1 MDERDERKRT
11 SDDASKRTSTT
22 SKPGSPACSGISVED
37 TYLLT
42 ARCPVF
48 RRRDS
53 HLGFRTELETLV
65 GHAKGK
71 GTSGGPARLKVPMGQ
86 SGADRP
92 IVVMKRGNACRAK
105 GVGHSRCLLG
115 QRETGGTQLSHR
127 KAPAFVEWHE
137 RESHVRICERLGV
150 KVPGPTRRREMIGQA
165 SSHRALARLYPRH
178 GFGLLRPILAYL
190 LCRRR
195 SPCMVVSPMSEHRHD
210 RAFAISSSL
219 RSRRRRAGGGAAPR
233 AG

>member
-1 MDERDERKRT
+1 MITSGMDERDERKRS
-11 SDDASKRTSTT
+11 SDDASKGTWTA
-22 SKPGSPACSGISVED
+22 SKPGSPCCSGISVED

-42 ARCPVF
+42 MRCPVF

-92 IVVMKRGNACRAK
+92 IVATKRGNARGAK

-137 RESHVRICERLGV
+137 PDEARVLTSGSVRGS
-150 KVPGPTRRREMIGQA
+150 G
-165 SSHRALARLYPRH
+165 
-178 GFGLLRPILAYL
+178 
-190 LCRRR
+190 
-195 SPCMVVSPMSEHRHD
+195 
-210 RAFAISSSL
+210 
-219 RSRRRRAGGGAAPR
+219 
-233 AG
+233 

>member
-22 SKPGSPACSGISVED
+22 SKPGSPPCSGISVED

-42 ARCPVF
+42 TRCPVF

-92 IVVMKRGNACRAK
+92 IVVTRRGNARGAK

-115 QRETGGTQLSHR
+115 QRETGGTQLFHR

-137 RESHVRICERLGV
+137 PDEARVSRGEIPRAYSACGNGATVEPLRHRQTKGAANGHAQPKATAPHSYSTESR
-150 KVPGPTRRREMIGQA
+150 P
-165 SSHRALARLYPRH
+165 SSH
-178 GFGLLRPILAYL
+178 
-190 LCRRR
+190 
-195 SPCMVVSPMSEHRHD
+195 
-210 RAFAISSSL
+210 
-219 RSRRRRAGGGAAPR
+219 
-233 AG
+233 

>member
-1 MDERDERKRT
+1 M
-11 SDDASKRTSTT
+11 
-22 SKPGSPACSGISVED
+22 ED

-42 ARCPVF
+42 TRCPVF

-92 IVVMKRGNACRAK
+92 IVVTKRGNARGAK

-127 KAPAFVEWHE
+127 KAPAFAEWHE
-137 RESHVRICERLGV
+137 PDE
-150 KVPGPTRRREMIGQA
+150 
-165 SSHRALARLYPRH
+165 ARVS
-178 GFGLLRPILAYL
+178 RPDL
-190 LCRRR
+190 
-195 SPCMVVSPMSEHRHD
+195 
-210 RAFAISSSL
+210 
-219 RSRRRRAGGGAAPR
+219 
-233 AG
+233 

>member
-1 MDERDERKRT
+1 MDERDERKRS
-11 SDDASKRTSTT
+11 SDDASKRTWTA
-22 SKPGSPACSGISVED
+22 SKPGSPSCSGISVED

-42 ARCPVF
+42 TRCPVF

-92 IVVMKRGNACRAK
+92 IVVTKRGNARGAK

-115 QRETGGTQLSHR
+115 QRETGGTQLSR
-127 KAPAFVEWHE
+127 LVPLNEGWRLPARMR

-150 KVPGPTRRREMIGQA
+150 RFPGPTRRRR
-165 SSHRALARLYPRH
+165 HRARPAYGCSGCPEPAR
-178 GFGLLRPILAYL
+178 F
-190 LCRRR
+190 
-195 SPCMVVSPMSEHRHD
+195 
-210 RAFAISSSL
+210 
-219 RSRRRRAGGGAAPR
+219 SRRRGNAHR
-233 AG
+233 